1 MYRGTT
7 PIVVFTINSTVL
19 DLAKMKQIWVTF
31 KSVLYEKTYELDD
44 LTINFEDK
52 TVTVQ
57 MTQEDTLAFRS
68 GTIKTQIRFL
78 DNNDIAYASNIKEVQ
93 LNDVLKEG
101 VISE

>member
-7 PIVVFTINSTVL
+7 PLVVFTVNSPTL

-44 LTINFEDK
+44 LAINVEEK

-101 VISE
+101 VIRE

>member
-7 PIVVFTINSTVL
+7 PLVVFTVNSPTL
-19 DLAKMKQIWVTF
+19 DLAEMKQIWVTF
-31 KSVLYEKTYELDD
+31 KSVLYEKTYELDN
-44 LTINFEDK
+44 LAINVEEK

-57 MTQEDTLAFRS
+57 MAQEDTLAFRS

-101 VISE
+101 VIRG